1 VASGIGPTFILP
13 GGRQLWGNITG
24 TIPDP
29 NKTPAFQNWFGVD
42 PMGSGARTMDWGRAG
57 GFVSSG
63 PQSFNYQAPNFMGGD
78 PAGAGVNAALYGHTY
93 NPAAG
98 QSAYERFNDAGDSY
112 IRRFGTDLYGPQG
125 NIIGLSPEHSAG
137 LRSFQDLGG
146 RDQAG
151 NPLYGS
157 QYDTA
162 RTFGGLAQL
171 QQAANPWL
179 NDPRM
184 AASMVRAD
192 EADSPFARANP
203 TQYLATALGAE
214 GTTPTTASVAN
225 SYVNPTY
232 DLGGRSVGQMG
243 RMTNAYEQSL
253 MDQIANEGSKD
264 LSLGVE
270 DARNQLSSMGLGR
283 SGQGQST
290 AAGVWSDI
298 QQRNALQRQQLMAQF
313 AEAGMGRQAQAI
325 MGQQQGGI
333 NAMLAAQQA
342 AAGGAESRLGR
353 MNQAAMGGMNALTAS
368 LEASRAAQRGALTG
382 GMANTAAWN
391 QGIQGNYLNAL
402 TSGDAAALARMQ
414 ATGNMQSQG
423 LADYMKLQAT
433 KDAMR
438 TDRLNEM
445 LSLEDRVRTTQ
456 NEKLNQMAQYG
467 MMGPNYL
474 MQMITGIAPTSG
486 PQARTSPWMNIAGQ
500 LGSAAISAAPGA
512 YSSYHNLYDPQAAN
526 QTG

>member
-1 VASGIGPTFILP
+1 MASGIGPTFILP
-13 GGRQLWGNITG
+13 GGRQLWGNLTG

-29 NKTPAFQNWFGVD
+29 NTTPPFENWFGTD
-42 PMGSGARTMDWGRAG
+42 PLGAGGRTMDWGRAG

-63 PQSFNYQAPNFMGGD
+63 PQSFNYQAPNFVGGD

-98 QSAYERFNDAGDSY
+98 QSAYERFMDAGDSY
-112 IRRFGTDLYGPQG
+112 LRRYGTDLRDAQG
-125 NIIGLSPEHSAG
+125 NLIGLSPEHSAG
-137 LRSFQDLGG
+137 LRTFQNAGG
-146 RDQAG
+146 RDAAG

-162 RTFGGLAQL
+162 KTFAGLAQL
-171 QQAANPWL
+171 QQGANPWL

-184 AASMVRAD
+184 AAAMVRAD
-192 EADSPFARANP
+192 EADSPFARADP
-203 TQYLATALGAE
+203 GQYLATMLGAE

-232 DLGGRSVGQMG
+232 ELGGRSVAQMG
-243 RMTNAYEQSL
+243 GMTNAYEQML
-253 MDQIANEGSKD
+253 MDQIANQGSKD
-264 LSLGVE
+264 LSLGIE

-290 AAGVWSDI
+290 AAGVWADI
-298 QQRNALQRQQLMAQF
+298 QQKNALDRSNLLAQF
-313 AEAGMGRQAQAI
+313 REAGMGREAQAI

-353 MNQAAMGGMNALTAS
+353 ANQAAMGGMNALTAS

-402 TSGDAAALARMQ
+402 TSGDQAALARMQ

-423 LADYMKLQAT
+423 LADYMRLQAT

-474 MQMITGIAPTSG
+474 MQMITGSAPTSG
-486 PQARTSPWMNIAGQ
+486 PQARTSPWANIGGQ
-500 LGSAAISAAPGA
+500 LGAAAIGAAPGA
-512 YSSYHNLYDPQAAN
+512 YSA
-526 QTG
+526 